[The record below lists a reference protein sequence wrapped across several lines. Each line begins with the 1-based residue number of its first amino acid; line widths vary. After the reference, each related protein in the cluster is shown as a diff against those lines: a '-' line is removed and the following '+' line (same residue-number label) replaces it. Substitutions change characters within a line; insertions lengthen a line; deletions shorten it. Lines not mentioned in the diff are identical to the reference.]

1 MRWRARP
8 ASISKRLVLLLMIA
22 TSAGYVCRVAVTV
35 VAPNMMREFGL
46 TQAQMGTVFS
56 AFLVGYTFFQVP
68 SGGLADRV
76 SARRIFMVLCAG
88 WAGLTVLT
96 ALVGWRGWGLAMV
109 IPQLW
114 IIRAMFGVVAAPT
127 YPTSGRT
134 IAITVPPRLQA
145 RVNSVVLASVGIGSA
160 VTPLLLAPVT
170 SHYGW
175 RTALWVAAA
184 LSAGAGVLW
193 WGLGPREL
201 HVGDGTGESVSASVN
216 GESRLAA
223 AQPLRLPSFWFLSAS
238 YLLQGYLGYIFIFW
252 FYLYLVQV
260 RHFEVLRAASFTAL
274 PWIATMFAIP
284 LGGVFSDWA
293 VIRWGA
299 TWGRRS
305 VPLAALCA
313 AAVFLVIGARTARP
327 LLAVA
332 ALTTCTV
339 LVLVYRG
346 SVLGD
351 DDATFRRA
359 QRHCGRHHEFWLQSR
374 RHGFARTHALAGG
387 ADRMGNSVDVDGGI
401 GDRRRIAVVGSAGGG
416 ERAVVAALV
425 AKYFSFSSLH
435 RRTDFW
441 SAGNAGFYGWVGFDE
456 LQNFSGHFLIRV
468 GRISDLHWIAD

>member
-1 MRWRARP
+1 MSAVP
-8 ASISKRLVLLLMIA
+8 AMASAPTRKRLVLLLMA
-22 TSAGYVCRVAVTV
+22 VTSAGYVCRVAVTV
-35 VAPNMMREFGL
+35 VAPNMMRDFGL

-76 SARRIFMVLCAG
+76 SARRIFLVLCSG
-88 WAGLTVLT
+88 WALLTGIT
-96 ALVGWRGWGLAMV
+96 ALVGWRGFGLAMV

-114 IIRAMFGVVAAPT
+114 MIRAMFGVIAAPT

-134 IAITVPPRLQA
+134 IAVTIPPRLQA
-145 RVNSVVLASVGIGSA
+145 RVNSLVLASVGVGSA
-160 VTPLLLAPVT
+160 VTPLLLAPIT

-175 RTALWVAAA
+175 RTALWVAAS
-184 LSAGAGVLW
+184 LSAAAGLLW
-193 WGLGPREL
+193 WWFAPRQL
-201 HVGDGTGESVSASVN
+201 HWRGSSSGQAAGSPSAAESGEFS
-216 GESRLAA
+216 
-223 AQPLRLPSFWFLSAS
+223 AQPLRSPSFWFLSAS

-313 AAVFLVIGARTARP
+313 AAIFLAIGARTPRP

-339 LVLVYRG
+339 LVLCTEG
-346 SVLGD
+346 PFW
-351 DDATFRRA
+351 ATMTQLSGERS
-359 QRHCGRHHEFWLQSR
+359 GI
-374 RHGFARTHALAGG
+374 AGG
-387 ADRMGNSVDVDGGI
+387 TMNFGSNLGGMVSPALTPWLAERI
-401 GDRRRIAVVGSAGGG
+401 GWETALTLTAGL
-416 ERAVVAALV
+416 AVVAGLLWLGV
-425 AKYFSFSSLH
+425 HVESIKK
-435 RRTDFW
+435 
-441 SAGNAGFYGWVGFDE
+441 
-456 LQNFSGHFLIRV
+456 
-468 GRISDLHWIAD
+468 

>member
-1 MRWRARP
+1 MSAVP
-8 ASISKRLVLLLMIA
+8 ATASAPTSKRLVLLLMA
-22 TSAGYVCRVAVTV
+22 VTSAGYVCRVAVTV
-35 VAPNMMREFGL
+35 VAPNMMRDFGL

-76 SARRIFMVLCAG
+76 SARRIFLVLCSG
-88 WAGLTVLT
+88 WALLTGLT
-96 ALVGWRGWGLAMV
+96 ALVGWRGFGLAMV

-114 IIRAMFGVVAAPT
+114 MIRAMFGVIAAPT

-134 IAITVPPRLQA
+134 IAVTIPPRLQA
-145 RVNSVVLASVGIGSA
+145 RVNSLVLASVGVGSA
-160 VTPLLLAPVT
+160 VTPLLLAPIT

-175 RTALWVAAA
+175 RTALWVAAS
-184 LSAGAGVLW
+184 LSAAAGLLW
-193 WGLGPREL
+193 WWFAPRQP
-201 HVGDGTGESVSASVN
+201 HWRGSSSGQAAGSPSAA
-216 GESRLAA
+216 ESREFS
-223 AQPLRLPSFWFLSAS
+223 AQPLRSPSFWFLSAS

-313 AAVFLVIGARTARP
+313 AAIFLVIGARTPRP

-332 ALTTCTV
+332 ALTMCTV
-339 LVLVYRG
+339 LVLCTEG
-346 SVLGD
+346 PFW
-351 DDATFRRA
+351 ATMTQLSGERS
-359 QRHCGRHHEFWLQSR
+359 GI
-374 RHGFARTHALAGG
+374 AGG
-387 ADRMGNSVDVDGGI
+387 TMNFGSNLGGMVSPVLTPWLAERI
-401 GDRRRIAVVGSAGGG
+401 GWETALTLTAGL
-416 ERAVVAALV
+416 AVVAGLLWLGV
-425 AKYFSFSSLH
+425 
-435 RRTDFW
+435 
-441 SAGNAGFYGWVGFDE
+441 
-456 LQNFSGHFLIRV
+456 RV
-468 GRISDLHWIAD
+468 ESIKK

>member
-1 MRWRARP
+1 MSATP
-8 ASISKRLVLLLMIA
+8 AISSTSSIKRLVLLLMAA

-35 VAPNMMREFGL
+35 VAPNMMREFSL
-46 TQAQMGTVFS
+46 SQAQMGTVFS

-76 SARRIFMVLCAG
+76 SARRIFLVLCTG
-88 WAGLTVLT
+88 WTLLTIIT
-96 ALVGWRGWGLAMV
+96 AMVGWRGFGLALV

-114 IIRAMFGVVAAPT
+114 LIRAIFGVIAAPT
-127 YPTSGRT
+127 YPTAGRT
-134 IAITVPPRLQA
+134 IAITVPPHLQA
-145 RVNSVVLASVGIGSA
+145 RVNSLVLASVGIGSA

-170 SHYGW
+170 SQYGW
-175 RTALWVAAA
+175 RPALLVAAS
-184 LSAGAGVLW
+184 LSAAAGLLW
-193 WGLGPREL
+193 GRFGPRQL
-201 HVGDGTGESVSASVN
+201 HMRESSH
-216 GESRLAA
+216 GLAA
-223 AQPLRLPSFWFLSAS
+223 IHYPADESSARGSSKVSAQPLRSPSFWFLSAS

-313 AAVFLVIGARTARP
+313 AAIFLVIGARTPRP

-339 LVLVYRG
+339 LVLCTEG
-346 SVLGD
+346 PFW
-351 DDATFRRA
+351 ATMTQLSGERS
-359 QRHCGRHHEFWLQSR
+359 GI
-374 RHGFARTHALAGG
+374 AGG
-387 ADRMGNSVDVDGGI
+387 TMNFGSNLGGMVSPALTPWLAERI
-401 GDRRRIAVVGSAGGG
+401 GWEAALTLTAGL
-416 ERAVVAALV
+416 AVVAGLLWMGV
-425 AKYFSFSSLH
+425 RLPSTRVPSTECQVP
-435 RRTDFW
+435 RTE
-441 SAGNAGFYGWVGFDE
+441 N
-456 LQNFSGHFLIRV
+456 
-468 GRISDLHWIAD
+468 